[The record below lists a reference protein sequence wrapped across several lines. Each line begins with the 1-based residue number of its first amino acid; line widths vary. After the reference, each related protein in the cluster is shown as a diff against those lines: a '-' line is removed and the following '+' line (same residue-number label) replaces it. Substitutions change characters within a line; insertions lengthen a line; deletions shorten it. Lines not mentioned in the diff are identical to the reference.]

1 MLNPVVPSR
10 RTLLAPA
17 SGFRLLRPLR
27 ERRFALLWSGL
38 TISLLGDGLYTVAI
52 AWTAYELSGV
62 PTALTLVG
70 LAAAIPQLVVVL
82 FGGVL
87 SDRFER
93 RRVMLA
99 ADSLRALV
107 VALIGALA
115 VAHVLRLWELVALVG
130 LYGIGTALFAPAITA
145 LVPELVPQEHLLE
158 ANALNQVS
166 RPVMLRFVG
175 PAIGGVLI
183 AKTGVG
189 WAFVAD
195 AASFLASLAAL
206 VAIGRH
212 GASALTRRVRSS
224 VLRDVGEGLAFAR
237 SQPWLLGTLVGT
249 SVAMFFFY
257 GPVYV
262 LLPFVVKHVLGGSAR
277 DLGLVFAA
285 GGIGAIVVSLTLGG
299 RGLPRRPLT
308 VMYLAWMVMALQ
320 LVGYATAGSIWEVV
334 VASFGGTA
342 LLVCGQILWSTM
354 LQRRV
359 PLRLLGR
366 VASLDSLLSY
376 ALVPLS
382 YAVTAPV
389 EAAIGVRA
397 TLIGAGLASS
407 ATLALTL
414 AFFPRIRDVEESA
427 EALGAQHGAAG
438 AG

>member
-1 MLNPVVPSR
+1 
-10 RTLLAPA
+10 LLATA

-52 AWTAYELSGV
+52 AWTAYELSGA

-70 LAAAIPQLVVVL
+70 LAAAIPQLVLVL
-82 FGGVL
+82 VGGVL

-93 RRVMLA
+93 RRVMLV
-99 ADSLRALV
+99 ADTVRALV
-107 VALIGALA
+107 VALIGVLAL
-115 VAHVLRLWELVALVG
+115 AHVLRLWHLVALVG
-130 LYGIGTALFAPAITA
+130 VYGIGTALFAPAITA
-145 LVPELVPQEHLLE
+145 LVPELVPEEHLLE

-166 RPVMLRFVG
+166 RPIMLRFVG
-175 PAIGGVLI
+175 PALGGVLI

-195 AASFLASLAAL
+195 ALSFCASLAAL
-206 VAIGRH
+206 VAIGRRV
-212 GASALTRRVRSS
+212 APATARRVRPSI
-224 VLRDVGEGLAFAR
+224 LRDVGEGFAYAR

-249 SVAMFFFY
+249 SLAMFFFY

-277 DLGLVFAA
+277 DLGAVFAA

-308 VMYLAWMVMALQ
+308 VMYAAWMVMALQ
-320 LVGYATAGSIWEVV
+320 LVGYATAGSLWEVV
-334 VASFGGTA
+334 AASFGGTA

-359 PLRLLGR
+359 PLQLLGR

-397 TLIGAGLASS
+397 TLIGAGLAS
-407 ATLALTL
+407 ATTLALTL
-414 AFFPRIRDVEESA
+414 AFFPNLRAVEESDA
-427 EALGAQHGAAG
+427 SELGPQHGAAG

>member
-1 MLNPVVPSR
+1 VVPSR
-10 RTLLAPA
+10 RTLLASA

-70 LAAAIPQLVVVL
+70 LAAAIPQLAVVL
-82 FGGVL
+82 LGGVL

-99 ADSLRALV
+99 ADTLRGVV
-107 VALIGALA
+107 VALIGLLA
-115 VAHVLRLWELVALVG
+115 IAGELRLWQLVALVA
-130 LYGIGTALFAPAITA
+130 LYGIGTAIFAPAITA
-145 LVPELVPQEHLLE
+145 LVPELVPEEQLLE

-195 AASFLASLAAL
+195 ALSFCASLAAL
-206 VAIGRH
+206 VAIGRRD
-212 GASALTRRVRSS
+212 GTAQTGRVRSS
-224 VLRDVGEGLAFAR
+224 VLHDVGEGLAFAR

-249 SVAMFFFY
+249 SIAMFFFY

-262 LLPFVVKHVLGGSAR
+262 LLPFVVKHVLGGSAG

-285 GGIGAIVVSLTLGG
+285 GGIGAIIVSLTLGG

-308 VMYLAWMVMALQ
+308 VMYVAWILMALQ
-320 LVGYATAGSIWEVV
+320 LVVYATAGSIWQV
-334 VASFGGTA
+334 VAASLGGTA

-354 LQRRV
+354 LQRLV

-397 TLIGAGLASS
+397 TLIGAGIGS
-407 ATLALTL
+407 AAILFVTFL
-414 AFFPRIRDVEESA
+414 FFPRLREVEERLDESA
-427 EALGAQHGAAG
+427 PARPAG
-438 AG
+438 ARSSSA

>member
-1 MLNPVVPSR
+1 M
-10 RTLLAPA
+10 LLASA

-52 AWTAYELSGV
+52 AWTAYQLSGV

-82 FGGVL
+82 LGGVL

-107 VALIGALA
+107 VALVGALA
-115 VAHVLRLWELVALVG
+115 IAHVLRLWELVALVG
-130 LYGIGTALFAPAITA
+130 MYGIGTAMFAPAITA
-145 LVPELVPQEHLLE
+145 LVPELVPQQHLLE
-158 ANALNQVS
+158 ANALNQIS

-175 PAIGGVLI
+175 PAVGGVLI

-206 VAIGRH
+206 VAIGRR
-212 GASALTRRVRSS
+212 GAPTLARRVRSS

-237 SQPWLLGTLVGT
+237 AQPWLLGTLVGT

-262 LLPFVVKHVLGGSAR
+262 LLPFVVKHVLGGSAG

-414 AFFPRIRDVEESA
+414 LFFPRLRAVEASDEA
-427 EALGAQHGAAG
+427 EPVLGPEHGAAG

>member
-1 MLNPVVPSR
+1 KPVVPSR

-166 RPVMLRFVG
+166 RLVMPRFVG
-175 PAIGGVLI
+175 PAIGG
-183 AKTGVG
+183 G
-189 WAFVAD
+189 
-195 AASFLASLAAL
+195 
-206 VAIGRH
+206 
-212 GASALTRRVRSS
+212 
-224 VLRDVGEGLAFAR
+224 
-237 SQPWLLGTLVGT
+237 
-249 SVAMFFFY
+249 
-257 GPVYV
+257 
-262 LLPFVVKHVLGGSAR
+262 
-277 DLGLVFAA
+277 
-285 GGIGAIVVSLTLGG
+285 
-299 RGLPRRPLT
+299 
-308 VMYLAWMVMALQ
+308 
-320 LVGYATAGSIWEVV
+320 
-334 VASFGGTA
+334 
-342 LLVCGQILWSTM
+342 
-354 LQRRV
+354 
-359 PLRLLGR
+359 
-366 VASLDSLLSY
+366 
-376 ALVPLS
+376 
-382 YAVTAPV
+382 
-389 EAAIGVRA
+389 
-397 TLIGAGLASS
+397 
-407 ATLALTL
+407 
-414 AFFPRIRDVEESA
+414 
-427 EALGAQHGAAG
+427 
-438 AG
+438 

>member
-1 MLNPVVPSR
+1 MSSR
-10 RTLLAPA
+10 RTLLASA
-17 SGFRLLRPLR
+17 SGLRLLRPLR

-52 AWTAYELSGV
+52 AWTAYELSGA

-70 LAAAIPQLVVVL
+70 LAAAVPQLVVVL
-82 FGGVL
+82 LGGVL

-93 RRVMLA
+93 RRVMLV
-99 ADSLRALV
+99 ADALRGSV
-107 VALIGALA
+107 VALIGVLA
-115 VAHVLRLWELVALVG
+115 ITGELQLWQLVALVG
-130 LYGIGTALFAPAITA
+130 LYGVGTAIFAPAITA
-145 LVPELVPQEHLLE
+145 LVPELVPQELLLE

-175 PAIGGVLI
+175 PAIGGLLI

-189 WAFVAD
+189 WAFIAD
-195 AASFLASLAAL
+195 ALSFCATLAAL
-206 VAIGRH
+206 VAIGRG
-212 GASALTRRVRSS
+212 GAALTGRVRSS
-224 VLRDVGEGLAFAR
+224 VLHQVGEGLAFAR
-237 SQPWLLGTLVGT
+237 SQPWLLGTLIGT
-249 SVAMFFFY
+249 SIAMFFFY

-262 LLPFVVKHVLGGSAR
+262 LLPFVVKHVLDGSAG

-285 GGIGAIVVSLTLGG
+285 GGIGAIIVSLTLGG

-308 VMYLAWMVMALQ
+308 VMYVAWILMALQ
-320 LVGYATAGSIWEVV
+320 LVVYATAGSIWQVV
-334 VASFGGTA
+334 LASFGGTA

-354 LQRRV
+354 LQRLV

-389 EAAIGVRA
+389 EAAVGVRA
-397 TLIGAGLASS
+397 TLIGAGVASS

-414 AFFPRIRDVEESA
+414 AFFPRLRAVEESA
-427 EALGAQHGAAG
+427 GSELRTEHGAAG

>member
-1 MLNPVVPSR
+1 
-10 RTLLAPA
+10 
-17 SGFRLLRPLR
+17 LR

-38 TISLLGDGLYTVAI
+38 TVSLLGDGLYTVAI

-82 FGGVL
+82 LGGVL

-107 VALIGALA
+107 VAFIGALA
-115 VAHVLRLWELVALVG
+115 IAHVLRLWELVALVAV
-130 LYGIGTALFAPAITA
+130 YGIGTAIFAPAITA
-145 LVPELVPQEHLLE
+145 LVPELVPHEHLLE
-158 ANALNQVS
+158 ANALNQIS

-175 PAIGGVLI
+175 PAIGGLLI

-189 WAFVAD
+189 WAFIAD
-195 AASFLASLAAL
+195 AVSFGASLAAL
-206 VAIGRH
+206 VAIGR
-212 GASALTRRVRSS
+212 GGRALTGRVRSS

-237 SQPWLLGTLVGT
+237 SQPWLLGTLIGT

-334 VASFGGTA
+334 IASFGGTA

>member
-1 MLNPVVPSR
+1 VVSSR
-10 RTLLAPA
+10 RTLLAHA
-17 SGFRLLRPLR
+17 SGIRLLRPLR

-70 LAAAIPQLVVVL
+70 LAAAIPQLAVVL
-82 FGGVL
+82 LGGVL

-99 ADSLRALV
+99 ADTLRGLV
-107 VALIGALA
+107 VAVIGVLA
-115 VAHVLRLWELVALVG
+115 IAGELRLWQLVALVA
-130 LYGIGTALFAPAITA
+130 LYGIGTAIFAPAITA
-145 LVPELVPQEHLLE
+145 LVPELVPEEHLLE

-166 RPVMLRFVG
+166 RPVMLRFIG

-183 AKTGVG
+183 AETGVG
-189 WAFVAD
+189 WAFIAD
-195 AASFLASLAAL
+195 ALSFGASLAAL
-206 VAIGRH
+206 VAIGR
-212 GASALTRRVRSS
+212 GGPALAGRVRSS
-224 VLRDVGEGLAFAR
+224 VLRDVGEGVSFAR
-237 SQPWLLGTLVGT
+237 SQPWLFGTLIGT
-249 SVAMFFFY
+249 SIAMFFFY

-262 LLPFVVKHVLGGSAR
+262 LLPFLVKHVLGGSAG

-285 GGIGAIVVSLTLGG
+285 GGIGAIAVSLTLGG

-308 VMYLAWMVMALQ
+308 VMYVAWILMALQ
-320 LVGYATAGSIWEVV
+320 LVVYATAGSIWQVV
-334 VASFGGTA
+334 AASFGGTA
-342 LLVCGQILWSTM
+342 LLVCGQILWSTL
-354 LQRRV
+354 LQRLV

-376 ALVPLS
+376 ALVPMS

-397 TLIGAGLASS
+397 TLIGAGVASS

-414 AFFPRIRDVEESA
+414 AFFPRLRAA
-427 EALGAQHGAAG
+427 EDAVVSDLGAQHGAAG

>member
-1 MLNPVVPSR
+1 VPSH
-10 RTLLAPA
+10 RTLLATA
-17 SGFRLLRPLR
+17 GGFRLLRPLR

-52 AWTAYELSGV
+52 AWTAYELSGA

-70 LAAAIPQLVVVL
+70 LAAAIPQLVLVL
-82 FGGVL
+82 IGGVI

-93 RRVMLA
+93 RLVMLG
-99 ADSLRALV
+99 ADTVRAIV
-107 VALIGALA
+107 VAVIGALA
-115 VAHVLRLWELVALVG
+115 LAHVLRLWELVALVG
-130 LYGIGTALFAPAITA
+130 VYGIGTAMFAPAITA
-145 LVPELVPQEHLLE
+145 LVPELVPEEHLLE

-166 RPVMLRFVG
+166 RPIMLRFVG
-175 PAIGGVLI
+175 PALGGVLI
-183 AKTGVG
+183 SQAGVG

-195 AASFLASLAAL
+195 AVSFCASLAAL
-206 VAIGRH
+206 VAIGRRV
-212 GASALTRRVRSS
+212 APAVARRIRPS
-224 VLRDVGEGLAFAR
+224 LRRDVGEGLAYAR

-249 SVAMFFFY
+249 SLAMFFFY

-262 LLPFVVKHVLGGSAR
+262 LLPFVVKHILGGSAR

-285 GGIGAIVVSLTLGG
+285 GGIGAIAVSLTLGG

-308 VMYLAWMVMALQ
+308 VMYVAWMVMALQ
-320 LVGYATAGSIWEVV
+320 LVGYATAGSLWEVAL
-334 VASFGGTA
+334 ASFGGTA

-359 PLRLLGR
+359 PLQLLGR

-397 TLIGAGLASS
+397 TLIGAGLAS
-407 ATLALTL
+407 ATTLALTL
-414 AFFPRIRDVEESA
+414 AFFPRLRGIEETNAGGLDEASS
-427 EALGAQHGAAG
+427 ALGTNP
-438 AG
+438 

>member
-1 MLNPVVPSR
+1 MVPSR

-212 GASALTRRVRSS
+212 GASALTRHVRSS

>member
-1 MLNPVVPSR
+1 MSSR
-10 RTLLAPA
+10 RTLLAHA
-17 SGFRLLRPLR
+17 SGIRLLRPLR

-70 LAAAIPQLVVVL
+70 LAAAIPQLAVVL
-82 FGGVL
+82 LGGVL

-99 ADSLRALV
+99 ADTLRGLV
-107 VALIGALA
+107 VAVIGVLA
-115 VAHVLRLWELVALVG
+115 IAGELRLWQLVALVA
-130 LYGIGTALFAPAITA
+130 LYGIGTAIFAPAITA
-145 LVPELVPQEHLLE
+145 LVPELVLEEHLLE

-166 RPVMLRFVG
+166 RPVMLRFIG

-183 AKTGVG
+183 AETGVG
-189 WAFVAD
+189 WAFIAD
-195 AASFLASLAAL
+195 ALSFGASLAAL
-206 VAIGRH
+206 VAIGR
-212 GASALTRRVRSS
+212 GGPALAGRVRSS
-224 VLRDVGEGLAFAR
+224 VLRDVGEGVSFAR
-237 SQPWLLGTLVGT
+237 SQPWLFGTLIGT
-249 SVAMFFFY
+249 SIAMFFFY

-262 LLPFVVKHVLGGSAR
+262 LLPFLVKHVLGGSAG

-285 GGIGAIVVSLTLGG
+285 GGIGAIAVSLTLGG

-308 VMYLAWMVMALQ
+308 VMYVAWILMALQ
-320 LVGYATAGSIWEVV
+320 LVVYATAGSIWQVV
-334 VASFGGTA
+334 AASFGGTA
-342 LLVCGQILWSTM
+342 LLVCGQILWSTL
-354 LQRRV
+354 LQRLV

-397 TLIGAGLASS
+397 TLIGAGIASS

-414 AFFPRIRDVEESA
+414 AFFPRLRAVEER
-427 EALGAQHGAAG
+427 ALSELGTQHGAAG

>member
-1 MLNPVVPSR
+1 VVPSR
-10 RTLLAPA
+10 RTLLAHA
-17 SGFRLLRPLR
+17 SGLRLLRPLR

-52 AWTAYELSGV
+52 AWTAYDLSGV
-62 PTALTLVG
+62 PTALTFVG

-82 FGGVL
+82 LGGVL

-99 ADSLRALV
+99 ADTLRGLV
-107 VALIGALA
+107 VALIGVLA
-115 VAHVLRLWELVALVG
+115 IAGELRLWQLVALVA
-130 LYGIGTALFAPAITA
+130 LYGIGTAIFAPAITA
-145 LVPELVPQEHLLE
+145 LVPELVPEEQLLE

-189 WAFVAD
+189 WAFIAD
-195 AASFLASLAAL
+195 ALSFGASLAAL
-206 VAIGRH
+206 VAIGRR
-212 GASALTRRVRSS
+212 GATLTGRVRSS
-224 VLRDVGEGLAFAR
+224 VLHDVGEGISFAR

-249 SVAMFFFY
+249 SIAMFFFY

-262 LLPFVVKHVLGGSAR
+262 LLPFVVKHVLGGSAG

-285 GGIGAIVVSLTLGG
+285 GGIGAIIVSLTLGG

-308 VMYLAWMVMALQ
+308 VMYVAWILMALQ
-320 LVGYATAGSIWEVV
+320 LVVYATAGSIWQVV
-334 VASFGGTA
+334 AASFGGTA
-342 LLVCGQILWSTM
+342 LLVCGQILWSTL
-354 LQRRV
+354 LQRLV

-389 EAAIGVRA
+389 EAAIDVRA
-397 TLIGAGLASS
+397 TLIGAGVASS

-414 AFFPRIRDVEESA
+414 AFFPRLRAVEHSA
-427 EALGAQHGAAG
+427 VSELGAQHGAAG

>member
-1 MLNPVVPSR
+1 MVPSR